1 MKESNIYDIDG
12 ELIRRGDQGAFTLE
26 ETEELVDK
34 LTKKVQE
41 NPDNQVYKVYLN
53 NAQKWLFKLY
63 NEMKPE
69 DVMKRMTFL
78 QNSVDEAKTA
88 ASEAEQKQLEEINN
102 AIENLKKAYDSE
114 SENTDVDTPEEPGEQ
129 QLDRPV
135 ESPVAIAPLTDVSSE
150 LNMDEYVQFSEL
162 PVSDETSKEP
172 IEEIKD
178 GE

>member
-41 NPDNQVYKVYLN
+41 NPDNEVYKVYLN

-63 NEMKPE
+63 NNMSRE
-69 DVMKRMTFL
+69 DLMKRMSFL
-78 QNSVDEAKTA
+78 QTSVDEAKNTA
-88 ASEAEQKQLEEINN
+88 NEAEQKQLEEINK
-102 AIENLKKAYDSE
+102 AIEQLKNEYDNLPEGTPVS
-114 SENTDVDTPEEPGEQ
+114 TPEGTGDE

-135 ESPVAIAPLTDVSSE
+135 ECPVEESTPVV
-150 LNMDEYVQFSEL
+150 MDEYVSPIGEA
-162 PVSDETSKEP
+162 SDEYV
-172 IEEIKD
+172 EETNINN
-178 GE
+178 EE

>member
-34 LTKKVQE
+34 LAKKVEE

-69 DVMKRMTFL
+69 DVMKRMSFL
-78 QNSVDEAKTA
+78 KDSINEAKDA
-88 ASEAEQKQLEEINN
+88 ANEAEKAKLEEINK
-102 AIENLKKAYDSE
+102 AIEQLKNEYDNL
-114 SENTDVDTPEEPGEQ
+114 PEVPELATTEGAGDE
-129 QLDRPV
+129 QLDRQV
-135 ESPVAIAPLTDVSSE
+135 ESPMAIAPLTDVSSE
-150 LNMDEYVQFSEL
+150 LNMDEYVE
-162 PVSDETSKEP
+162 PV
-172 IEEIKD
+172 EEIK
-178 GE
+178 